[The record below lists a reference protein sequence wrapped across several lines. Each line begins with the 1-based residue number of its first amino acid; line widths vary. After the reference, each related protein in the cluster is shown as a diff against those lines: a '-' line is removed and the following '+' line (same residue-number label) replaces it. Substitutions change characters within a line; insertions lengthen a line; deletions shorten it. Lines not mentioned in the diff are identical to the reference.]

1 MKRYKSCSLLCNDGQ
16 QPITLLDLI
25 EQVSKQKE
33 YEVERFKTE
42 RENDSL
48 SVYIQK
54 EALPYSQ
61 LILFINNENK
71 AVDIV
76 NIIPMSQSGVSY
88 IECETYNRLLDIYS
102 NDVFALIEQQYGNGI
117 HQNTEDYT
125 IQEVIPRSYPLLNTW
140 LNGYPLSVH
149 PLDTERWHAFVV
161 GLHLSEEHLSLSDFE
176 KYLAETCGW
185 NEEKINEFSS
195 KLESQLELLA
205 YYDQHYQ

>member
-1 MKRYKSCSLLCNDGQ
+1 MKRYKNSSLLCNDGQ

-33 YEVERFKTE
+33 YEVKRFKTE

-48 SVYIQK
+48 SVDIQK

-61 LILFINNENK
+61 LILFINNEDK

-76 NIIPMSQSGVSY
+76 KIIPMPQSGISH

-102 NDVFALIEQQYGNGI
+102 GDVFALIEHQYGNGI
-117 HQNTEDYT
+117 YQNTEDYT
-125 IQEVIPRSYPLLNTW
+125 IQDVIPQSYPLLNRW
-140 LNGYPLSVH
+140 LKGYPLSSH

-161 GLHLSEEHLSLSDFE
+161 GLHNSGEHLSLSDLE
-176 KYLAETCGW
+176 KHLAETCGW
-185 NEEKINEFSS
+185 DEEKINEFSS

-205 YYDQHYQ
+205 YYDQHQ

>member
-1 MKRYKSCSLLCNDGQ
+1 MKRYKDCSLLCNDGQ

-54 EALPYSQ
+54 EALPYSR
-61 LILFINNENK
+61 LILFINNEDK
-71 AVDIV
+71 AVHIV
-76 NIIPMSQSGVSY
+76 NITPMPQSGISH

-125 IQEVIPRSYPLLNTW
+125 IQEVIPQSYPLLSTW
-140 LNGYPLSVH
+140 LNGYPLSGH
-149 PLDTERWHAFVV
+149 PFDTERWHAFVV
-161 GLHLSEEHLSLSDFE
+161 GLHCSGEHLSLSDFE
-176 KYLAETCGW
+176 QYLAETYEW
-185 NEEKINEFSS
+185 DEDAIDKFSS
-195 KLESQLELLA
+195 KLESQLELLS
-205 YYDQHYQ
+205 YYDQHR